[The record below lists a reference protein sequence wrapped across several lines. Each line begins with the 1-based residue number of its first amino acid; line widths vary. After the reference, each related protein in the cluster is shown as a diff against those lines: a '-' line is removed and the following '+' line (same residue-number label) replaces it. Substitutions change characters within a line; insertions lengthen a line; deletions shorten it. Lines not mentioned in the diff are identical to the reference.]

1 MNKRILTH
9 NTKRILTSLA
19 ITGALVGLPATGHAS
34 STVAAL
40 SRRGTTCCAPARFA
54 AFGSPGRIFEPCGF
68 SFESPSHVASTYA
81 ATYTCFKFTLSCA
94 KGRAVNAVQLDPASA
109 AEGIAPD
116 LLAAQPAQDPSAQAA
131 SQQDQ
136 SQTDQQQQQRD
147 RDQQARDREQEKRDA
162 EQARLDRQQELYD
175 RGREA
180 LDEARYAR
188 AEKSFTELSQ
198 LKGKQADAALYW
210 LAYVEN
216 RQGKRDAA
224 LATISQLKSSYP
236 QSRWRKDAEA
246 LEIEMRQ
253 NSGRPVNPDSQS
265 DEDLKVLALQGI
277 MNNDPAK
284 GIPMVERYLASTAD
298 PKDKSKALF
307 LLVQSGSAQAQETL
321 AKIARGQSN
330 PELQRKAVEYL
341 GMTGGKTSGKLLGE
355 IYSSTS
361 DPDVKRSVLRS
372 YMISGDRDDLVA
384 IAKTET
390 NPDLKRDAIR
400 QIGLLGGKVEL
411 QSLYQSENS
420 PEIKKDIIQALFLS
434 GDSARLS
441 QLALSEKNPEL
452 RKAAIRNLGL
462 LGAKDPSLQS
472 IYDKETDRSVKEEVL
487 NAYFIGGNA
496 SGLVAIAKSEKDPEL
511 KKAAVSKLALMNSK
525 EGNEYLMELLKK

>member
-1 MNKRILTH
+1 MNTHTKTECTKQIVTGLTLVTALIGFSATAVH
-9 NTKRILTSLA
+9 A
-19 ITGALVGLPATGHAS
+19 IDNA
-34 STVAAL
+34 
-40 SRRGTTCCAPARFA
+40 GTTTELAVRTNSS
-54 AFGSPGRIFEPCGF
+54 G
-68 SFESPSHVASTYA
+68 HVSSRTV
-81 ATYTCFKFTLSCA
+81 T
-94 KGRAVNAVQLDPASA
+94 AVQVNPALA
-109 AEGIAPD
+109 AEATPD
-116 LLAAQPAQDPSAQAA
+116 MLVAQPAQDPDAQAG

-136 SQTDQQQQQRD
+136 EQQQRD
-147 RDQQARDREQEKRDA
+147 RDQQARDREQERRDREQEKRDA

-210 LAYVEN
+210 LAYVDN

-224 LATISQLKSSYP
+224 LATIAELKNSYP

-253 NSGRPVNPDSQS
+253 NSGRPVNPDSQK

-277 MNNDPAK
+277 MNNDSSQGLPL
-284 GIPMVERYLASTAD
+284 VEKYLSSTAD

-307 LLVQSGSAQAQETL
+307 LLVQSGSPQAQEML
-321 AKIARGQSN
+321 AKMARGQSN

-341 GMTGGKTSGKLLGE
+341 GMTGNANSAKLLAE
-355 IYSSTS
+355 IYKGTS
-361 DPDVKRSVLRS
+361 DTDVKHAVLRA
-372 YMISGDRDDLVA
+372 YMMSSDREALA
-384 IAKTET
+384 NLAQNET
-390 NPDLKRDAIR
+390 DPDLKRDAIR
-400 QIGLLGGKVEL
+400 QLGLVGGKAEL
-411 QSLYQSENS
+411 QTLYQAESS
-420 PEIKKDIIQALFLS
+420 PEIKKEIIQGLFLS
-434 GDSARLS
+434 GDSARLA

-462 LGAKDPSLQS
+462 MGGGAKDPTLQS
-472 IYDKETDRSVKEEVL
+472 IYDKETDRGVKEEVL

-496 SGLVAIAKSEKDPEL
+496 SGLIAIAKSEKDPEL
-511 KKAAVSKLALMNSK
+511 KKTAVSKLALMNSK
-525 EGNEYLMELLKK
+525 QGNEYLMELLQK